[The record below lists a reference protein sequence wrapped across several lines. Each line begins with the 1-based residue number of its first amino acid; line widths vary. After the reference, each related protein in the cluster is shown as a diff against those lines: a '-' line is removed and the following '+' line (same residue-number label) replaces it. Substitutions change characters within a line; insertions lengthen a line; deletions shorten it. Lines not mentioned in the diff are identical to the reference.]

1 MKSII
6 IIFQYFKFFT
16 RLHLIFV
23 FISLYRIN
31 ELQELLK
38 EDSIDFKL
46 FRKQCFR
53 GITLSLIS
61 LRI

>member
-6 IIFQYFKFFT
+6 IIFQYLKFFT